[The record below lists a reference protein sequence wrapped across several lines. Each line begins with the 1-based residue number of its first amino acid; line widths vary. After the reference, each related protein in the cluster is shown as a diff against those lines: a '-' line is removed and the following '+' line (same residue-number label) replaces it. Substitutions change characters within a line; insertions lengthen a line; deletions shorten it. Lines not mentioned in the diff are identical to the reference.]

1 MRDLNMI
8 HEQLNGYIE
17 QMKNKEIEPKDFF
30 QGIMKILAQID
41 VTNDDLKGVTPQ
53 LLGFINGLIR
63 NMEKNA

>member
-8 HEQLNGYIE
+8 HEQLNGYID
-17 QMKNKEIEPKDFF
+17 QMKKKEIEPAEFYK
-30 QGIMKILAQID
+30 GIMKVLSEID
-41 VTNDDLKGVTPQ
+41 VTNEDLKGVTPQ